1 VAGFVTLVQGAGKEV
16 EGLQPRCL
24 KLRRVGGVVGE
35 VRSWWWFGFR
45 FGLEGEN
52 GCAMGMG

>member
-1 VAGFVTLVQGAGKEV
+1 VRLVSRFVALVQGAGKEV

-35 VRSWWWFGFR
+35 REGEVRTGWWFGF
-45 FGLEGEN
+45 
-52 GCAMGMG
+52 